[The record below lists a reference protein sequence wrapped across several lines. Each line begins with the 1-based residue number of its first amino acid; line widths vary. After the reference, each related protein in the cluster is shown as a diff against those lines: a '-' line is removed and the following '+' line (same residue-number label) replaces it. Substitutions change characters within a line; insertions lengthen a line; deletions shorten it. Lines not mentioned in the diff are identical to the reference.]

1 MNPKELLKEKGWE
14 KIVQDTLK
22 DMIDEF
28 VEVLRQDYQEA
39 DAKKDGADDKEGDGT
54 QIRTYVNN
62 VTIKALTSDI
72 TKNSSS
78 DSKN

>member
-39 DAKKDGADDKEGDGT
+39 DAKKDGADEKEGDGT